1 MVDPEDNRDAAS
13 KFLAKANKAETWR
26 EKIFIFR
33 DFFKVIPDQVRVRDA
48 PVTAVLILI
57 IICVFTL
64 QSVLHLYITESFPI
78 GMLVILTQP
87 SALTGLTAY
96 LFVNFPGIAWS
107 LAEFLHKGVG
117 HFIANIALL
126 ALFGKIIEPRF
137 QTRYYILWFA
147 GVAIIVKPIDA
158 LVTLSTSPKPKVAVY
173 GISDFVYSLGI
184 YTLLTVYSS
193 EHGEEIEYLGLLVGL
208 AAIIQIVVQATR
220 AILHMSIQPLNIAH
234 LFGGILGIVVFGLV
248 EALKR

>member
-1 MVDPEDNRDAAS
+1 MVDPDEYRDAAS
-13 KFLAKANKAETWR
+13 KYIAQANEAETWR
-26 EKIFIFR
+26 EWFFIFR
-33 DFFKVIPDQVRVRDA
+33 DFFKTIPGQFRLRDT

-57 IICVFTL
+57 TITVFTL

-78 GMLVILTQP
+78 GILVILTQP
-87 SALTGLTAY
+87 STLTGLTAY
-96 LFVNFPGIAWS
+96 LFLNFPWIAWP

-137 QTRYYILWFA
+137 QTRYYILWFV

-158 LVTLSTSPKPKVAVY
+158 LITLSTSPKPNVAVY

-184 YTLLTVYSS
+184 YTLMTAYSS
-193 EHGEEIEYLGLLVGL
+193 ERRDEIEYLGLLVGL
-208 AAIIQIVVQATR
+208 AAIILILAQATR
-220 AILHMSIQPLNIAH
+220 AVLHMSIQPLNTAH
-234 LFGGILGIVVFGLV
+234 LIGGLLGVVVFGLV
-248 EALKR
+248 EARKR